1 MYVGHVCTCY
11 ATLCVFRTCIDGFDD
26 VHVWIHVEIES
37 DDEMRF
43 ICYIVII
50 NVICGIYICYKC
62 DSNAMKQQ
70 KKNPSFADSFDHS
83 CRQSC
88 VFFAD
93 SRCLPT
99 ALVGTLPTALFTWL
113 SAKNWTLPTAILAWL
128 SANPHFANSPGCRQ
142 TWLCQQP
149 WLSAMP
155 FTSPTDHVAVGER
168 TPTAP

>member
-50 NVICGIYICYKC
+50 NVICGIYICYKF

-70 KKNPSFADSFDHS
+70 KKIPA
-83 CRQSC
+83 
-88 VFFAD
+88 
-93 SRCLPT
+93 LPT
-99 ALVGTLPTALFTWL
+99 ALTIAVGKAVYFLPTADV
-113 SAKNWTLPTAILAWL
+113 
-128 SANPHFANSPGCRQ
+128 CRQ
-142 TWLCQQP
+142 P
-149 WLSAMP
+149 W
-155 FTSPTDHVAVGER
+155 
-168 TPTAP
+168 